1 MIEALYAYLA
11 ASAALFGIGALGAV
25 VSRSVVKVMISLEI
39 MFNGVLLALLT
50 LASMGN
56 PLVGYTLSLFAIA
69 LSSVEV
75 GLLVSVFILLY
86 RRTRS
91 LDVYEIPGLG
101 E

>member
-1 MIEALYAYLA
+1 MNETVILVV
-11 ASAALFGIGALGAV
+11 SSMLFCIGMVGAV
-25 VSRSVVKVMISLEI
+25 IHKSAVRVMISLEI
-39 MFNGVLLALLT
+39 MFNGTLLALLA
-50 LASMGN
+50 LSKYFN
-56 PLVGYTLSLFAIA
+56 PLGGGILALYAIA

-86 RRTRS
+86 RRSRN